1 MNRLVPTVLFDLMA
15 SVESMLSLFGVK
27 LEEFRAVAV
36 KVLVL
41 WVAAFIA
48 WRVVLVIADRIVI
61 AADDG
66 DDARLSSHEKRAQTI
81 AELLRGVGKIVIV
94 LFTIVLTL
102 NQFVDITPL
111 LGGAGIL
118 ALAVSFGSQS
128 LVKDVISG
136 FFILVENQFAVGD
149 VIEIAGKTGSVEKMT
164 LRVVMLRDLEGV
176 LHIVPNGQILTV
188 SNKTRGWSRAVVDIG
203 VAYDADVD
211 AVLAILRDEAKQFGE
226 ADAWVPKLDG
236 MPEVVGVQSL
246 GDNAVTI
253 RVLLRT
259 QPGNQWEAGREFR
272 RLAKIRL
279 DREGVEIPFP
289 QRTVHVRHHGAAPD
303 DPATR
308 AAITDAAAGG
318 A

>member
-1 MNRLVPTVLFDLMA
+1 MIHSVSSLLFDLTA
-15 SVESMLSLFGVK
+15 SVERFIALFGIE
-27 LEEFRAVAV
+27 LEELRVVGV
-36 KVLVL
+36 KILVL
-41 WVAAFIA
+41 WVSAFVA
-48 WRVVLVIADRIVI
+48 LALVRIVSDRIVA

-66 DDARLSSHEKRAQTI
+66 DDDRLTYHEKRAQTI
-81 AELLRGVGKIVIV
+81 AQLLRGVGRVVIF
-94 LFTIVLTL
+94 LFTFVLTL

-118 ALAVSFGSQS
+118 ALAISFGSQS

-136 FFILVENQFAVGD
+136 FFVLMENQFAVGD
-149 VIEIAGKTGSVEKMT
+149 VIEVAGKTGTVEKMS
-164 LRVVMLRDLEGV
+164 LRVVMLRDLEGT
-176 LHIVPNGQILTV
+176 LHIVPNGQITTV
-188 SNKTRGWSRAVVDIG
+188 SNRTRGWSRAVVDIG

-211 AVLAILRDEAKQFGE
+211 AVLAILRDEAEQFGGDE
-226 ADAWVPKLDG
+226 GWQSRLDG
-236 MPEVVGVQSL
+236 MPDVVGVQSL

-253 RVLLRT
+253 RVMLRT

-272 RLAKIRL
+272 RRAKIRL
-279 DREGVEIPFP
+279 DREGIEIPFP

-303 DPATR
+303 DPADR

>member
-1 MNRLVPTVLFDLMA
+1 MTLLLDITA
-15 SVESMLSLFGVK
+15 SIERFIGLFGIE
-27 LEEFRAVAV
+27 LEQLRVVGA
-36 KVLVL
+36 KILVL
-41 WVAAFIA
+41 WVGAVVA
-48 WRVVLVIADRIVI
+48 WALVRVISDRIV
-61 AADDG
+61 ASADDG
-66 DDARLSSHEKRAQTI
+66 DDSRLTYHEKRAQTI
-81 AELLRGVGKIVIV
+81 AQLLRGVGRIVI
-94 LFTIVLTL
+94 LIFTVVLTL

-136 FFILVENQFAVGD
+136 FFVLMENQFAVGD
-149 VIEIAGKTGSVEKMT
+149 VIEVAGKTGAVEKMS

-176 LHIVPNGQILTV
+176 LHIVPNGQITTV

-211 AVLAILRDEAKQFGE
+211 AVLAILRDEAEQFGKAVE
-226 ADAWVPKLDG
+226 WQTRLDG

-246 GDNAVTI
+246 GDNAVGI
-253 RVLLRT
+253 RVMLRT
-259 QPGNQWEAGREFR
+259 QPGSQWEAGREFR
-272 RLAKIRL
+272 RRAKIRL

-289 QRTVHVRHHGAAPD
+289 QRTVHVRHHGALPEGDAAQD
-303 DPATR
+303 
-308 AAITDAAAGG
+308 AITDAAAGG